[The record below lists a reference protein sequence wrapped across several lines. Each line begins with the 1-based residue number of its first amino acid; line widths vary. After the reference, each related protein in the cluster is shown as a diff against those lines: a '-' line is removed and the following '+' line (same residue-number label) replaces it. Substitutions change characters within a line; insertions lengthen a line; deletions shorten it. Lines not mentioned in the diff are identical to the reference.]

1 MDWENMVGGFN
12 ELIIIIIGFGVVIN
26 LEDKFYY

>member
-12 ELIIIIIGFGVVIN
+12 ELIIINIGFGVVIN